1 MPQPKKVDQAEV
13 ARASLELA
21 FTVLGQIGVLTLA
34 AVLGPLVLGLWL
46 DKTLATRPLFTLLLL
61 LASFPLT
68 MYVIYRVSL
77 RAITKIHAP
86 KPDAGSAT
94 DEEDVTSDKK
104 PTP

>member
-1 MPQPKKVDQAEV
+1 MPQTKKVDQAEV

-34 AVLGPLVLGLWL
+34 AVIGPLVLGLWL
-46 DKTLATRPLFTLLLL
+46 DKTFATRPLFTLLLL

-68 MYVIYRVSL
+68 LYIIYRVSL

-86 KPDAGSAT
+86 TSAESAT
-94 DEEDVTSDKK
+94 DEEEVTSDKK
-104 PTP
+104 TTP